1 MDNYALYEQNLKK
14 EMIVSLVICGIILIS
29 MLIAYPKIKKYF
41 DGNSNEEKWE
51 RIGMK
56 AIAVFCISSSII
68 ISAFTIYSTC
78 YDIHYRSY
86 VTYRG
91 SFEMDDGFVSFVCE
105 GEEHRLSARNVH
117 EIDGEYEGIVVYATK
132 SKVVVDYVI
141 TKRK

>member
-14 EMIVSLVICGIILIS
+14 EMIVTLLICGIILIS

-41 DGNSNEEKWE
+41 DGNSNEEKWD
-51 RIGMK
+51 RRGMK
-56 AIAVFCISSSII
+56 AIAIFCVSSSII

-78 YDIHYRSY
+78 YDIHNRTY

-91 SFEMDDGFVSFVCE
+91 SFEMDDGFVSFMCD
-105 GEEHRLSARNVH
+105 GEEYRLSARNVH
-117 EIDGEYEGIVVYATK
+117 EIDGIYEGFVVYATK
-132 SKVVVDYVI
+132 SQVVVDYAI